1 MDLVRCPFPRPGGA
15 SGKEGGRK
23 RQVHRGMTGTLE
35 ELRREALECRRC
47 GLAAGRHN
55 VVFGAGQPGAKIML
69 IGEGPGENEDL
80 QGAPFVGRSGQLMDK
95 MLEYA
100 GFSRERNVYIANM
113 VKCRPPQNRDPAPE
127 EIDACLPWLRGQVA
141 ALRPAIIVCVG
152 RIAASSLIRK
162 DFRVTREHGQFIE
175 KNGTLMMGTFHPAA
189 LLRNPANK
197 PAAMEDFLA
206 LAEKA
211 RELGVM
217 G

>member
-1 MDLVRCPFPRPGGA
+1 M
-15 SGKEGGRK
+15 
-23 RQVHRGMTGTLE
+23 HRGMTGTLE

-189 LLRNPANK
+189 LLRNPRQQARRHGGLPRPGGKGEGAGGHGVKVPQRAK
-197 PAAMEDFLA
+197 PPAKPGAFSFC
-206 LAEKA
+206 
-211 RELGVM
+211 
-217 G
+217 